1 MRLVEDLQEAVL
13 PPVEVDRYFVVQ
25 LVVLEQAQQ
34 VVVDTS

>member
-13 PPVEVDRYFVVQ
+13 PPVEVDTYFVVQ